1 MRLLSSSKA
10 FMLSASKPPANW
22 KEFHTIISC
31 FYFEWSSPSLVCI
44 VPGVQQIFTLH
55 LWQTSM
61 LNSFFFFESMQF
73 NSIWKM
79 LNGLLWYYSKCSV
92 HNLIPEILNLLINSL
107 ETNLYKPKTLKNKA
121 IQSDILITS
130 YYGLQRCNFQ
140 P

>member
-1 MRLLSSSKA
+1 
-10 FMLSASKPPANW
+10 
-22 KEFHTIISC
+22 
-31 FYFEWSSPSLVCI
+31 
-44 VPGVQQIFTLH
+44 
-55 LWQTSM
+55 
-61 LNSFFFFESMQF
+61 
-73 NSIWKM
+73 M

-130 YYGLQRCNFQ
+130 YYGLQRFNFQ